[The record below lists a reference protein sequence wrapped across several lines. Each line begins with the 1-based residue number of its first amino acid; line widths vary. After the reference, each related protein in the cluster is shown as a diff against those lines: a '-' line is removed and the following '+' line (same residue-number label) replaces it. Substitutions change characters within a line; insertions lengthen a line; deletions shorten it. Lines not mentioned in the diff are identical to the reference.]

1 MAKRI
6 DFWSLLRL
14 TQEYVS
20 QHYAA
25 ALIDQSKNP
34 QLKAYIDKFLRDND
48 FKVDGYTPTQVIDL
62 IYREMCEYSILTPY
76 IGSPDLEEINVNGWD
91 DIALTMLDGS
101 IVKLAE
107 HGGTPQ
113 NLSRASFAKVLRSA

>member
-14 TQEYVS
+14 TQEYIS

-34 QLKAYIDKFLRDND
+34 QLKAYIDKYLRDND
-48 FKVDGYTPTQVIDL
+48 YVVFEENRVDRMTTAALIDR
-62 IYREMCEYSILTPY
+62 IYCEMCEYSILTPY
-76 IGSPDLEEINVNGWD
+76 LGSPDHSWQDFVNS
-91 DIALTMLDGS
+91 L
-101 IVKLAE
+101 
-107 HGGTPQ
+107 
-113 NLSRASFAKVLRSA
+113 